1 MNAPTPNTPAD
12 PMESTETTDPKAV
25 PPTAAPP
32 RRRRL
37 LRLGIVAV
45 VAVGLALGGNW
56 WFRVGRYMQSTDNAY
71 VQGDIVQL
79 GARIEG
85 DVAELLVADNQAVEA
100 GQPLIRL
107 EERDWRARRDSAA
120 AALAQAEAGIA
131 TGRAQ
136 IGQQRAQIASTE
148 AQVGQA
154 EAERIRAVA
163 DAARYGSLA
172 QSGYGSRENAERTLA
187 DRRKAEASEAAARAA
202 AEAARAQLPVLE
214 AQLATAEARRAEAA
228 AQLALAENNLSYTL
242 IRAPFAG
249 IAGNRTAQ
257 LGAHVMPGQNLIAVA
272 QPPARQWVTA
282 NFKET
287 QLARMHPGQPVRLTL
302 DAGGHALRG
311 TVLSLSPAT
320 GALFSLLPPE
330 NATGNFTKIVQ
341 RVPVRIALAPGQ
353 DASVLRPGL
362 SVEASV
368 DTRDDPTAP
377 TGFLAAAAATLGLS
391 R

>member
-1 MNAPTPNTPAD
+1 MNAPTPNAPAETLESAATP
-12 PMESTETTDPKAV
+12 PK
-25 PPTAAPP
+25 
-32 RRRRL
+32 RRRL
-37 LRLGIVAV
+37 LRVALLLAV
-45 VAVGLALGGNW
+45 VLVLALGGNW
-56 WFRVGRYMQSTDNAY
+56 WFRVGRYMESTDNAY
-71 VQGDIVQL
+71 VQGDIAQL

-107 EERDWRARRDSAA
+107 EDRDWRARRDSAA

-131 TGRAQ
+131 TTRAQ
-136 IGQQRAQIASTE
+136 IGQQRAQIASAE
-148 AQVGQA
+148 AQVTQA
-154 EAERIRAVA
+154 EAERIRAIA

-172 QSGYGSRENAERTLA
+172 QSGFGSRENAERTLA

-202 AEAARAQLPVLE
+202 ADAARAQLPVLE
-214 AQLATAEARRAEAA
+214 AQLATAEGRRAEAA
-228 AQLALAENNLSYTL
+228 AQLSLAENNLSYTL

-249 IAGNRTAQ
+249 VAGNRTAQ
-257 LGAHVMPGQNLIAVA
+257 IGAHVMPGQNLIAVA
-272 QPPARQWVTA
+272 QPPSRQWVTA

-287 QLARMHPGQPVRLTL
+287 QLVRMRPGQPVTLTL
-302 DAGGHALRG
+302 DAGGHELHG
-311 TVLSLSPAT
+311 TVLSLAPAT

-353 DASVLRPGL
+353 DPSVLRPGL
-362 SVEASV
+362 SVEARV
-368 DTRDDPTAP
+368 DTRDDPNAP
-377 TGFLAAAAATLGLS
+377 TGFLAAAAATIGLG

>member
-1 MNAPTPNTPAD
+1 MNAPTPNAPAETL
-12 PMESTETTDPKAV
+12 ES
-25 PPTAAPP
+25 AATPP

-37 LRLGIVAV
+37 LRVAILLAV
-45 VAVGLALGGNW
+45 VLVLALGGNW
-56 WFRVGRYMQSTDNAY
+56 WFRVGRYMESTDNAY
-71 VQGDIVQL
+71 VQGDIALL

-120 AALAQAEAGIA
+120 ASLAQAEAGIA
-131 TGRAQ
+131 TTRAQ
-136 IGQQRAQIASTE
+136 IGQQRAQIASAE
-148 AQVGQA
+148 AQVVQA
-154 EAERIRAVA
+154 EAERIRAIA

-172 QSGYGSRENAERTLA
+172 QSGFGSRENAERTLA

-202 AEAARAQLPVLE
+202 ADAARAQLPVLE
-214 AQLATAEARRAEAA
+214 AQLATAEGRRAEAA
-228 AQLALAENNLSYTL
+228 AQLSLAENNLSYTL

-249 IAGNRTAQ
+249 VAGNRTAQ
-257 LGAHVMPGQNLIAVA
+257 IGAHVMPGQNLIAVA

-287 QLARMHPGQPVRLTL
+287 QLVRMRPGQPVTLTL
-302 DAGGHALRG
+302 DAGGHELRG
-311 TVLSLSPAT
+311 TVLSLAPAT

-353 DASVLRPGL
+353 DPAVLRPGL
-362 SVEASV
+362 SVAARV
-368 DTRDDPTAP
+368 DTRDDPSAP
-377 TGFLAAAAATLGLS
+377 TGFLAAAAATIGLS